1 MEKHMANIDIHIH
14 VTSHSIQH
22 ITFGSMLAQH
32 WTDVF
37 QQVANQICG
46 AYLIGPTLAQKQY
59 IYVPTKSVVYNLKN
73 KMEVFV

>member
-1 MEKHMANIDIHIH
+1 
-14 VTSHSIQH
+14 
-22 ITFGSMLAQH
+22 MLAQH

-59 IYVPTKSVVYNLKN
+59 IYVPTKSVVYNMNVNISHMFFHSLSSCKEFAN
-73 KMEVFV
+73 N

>member
-1 MEKHMANIDIHIH
+1 
-14 VTSHSIQH
+14 
-22 ITFGSMLAQH
+22 MLAQH

-59 IYVPTKSVVYNLKN
+59 IYVLALQVLQ
-73 KMEVFV
+73 FLIL